1 MIAFLTQY
9 YRGLGHS
16 NRIKL
21 IAEKTGADAP
31 VVVIDQLFNPPLN
44 YQVPQEAI
52 LKDFK
57 VSDQKNIF
65 QFLMSDN
72 LINFRIKRFKDLLDK
87 YEVTVLVCE
96 GFPFCRHQFAHEY
109 FKYLEECKKR
119 GIKIIFSV
127 RDFPWDEPHDKP
139 LQDWVNYT
147 QNLIC
152 RFYAEKI
159 LVHGDE
165 NIMPLYS
172 DRTNHSS
179 TNDIMNQIKDLIVYT
194 GYVCDDNQ
202 KPHERKNNKIFVST
216 GLNKEEG
223 MLLFKQITKIAHKFP
238 DYEFVMPI
246 ANKYL
251 KSMNKKKQNMLF
263 VDYIPN
269 LNKLLPS
276 CAAFITYG
284 GYNSTM
290 EILKSGIPSIIV
302 PRQDG
307 QKLEQFVR
315 CYKFEP
321 YGFFK
326 VLNNK
331 EFNKLEDTL
340 KEVLANK
347 PNPFTFSLE
356 GAENSKNEIIKTYSR

>member
-21 IAEKTGADAP
+21 IAEKTAEAAP
-31 VVVIDQLFNPPLN
+31 VVVIDQLFDPPLD
-44 YQVPQEAI
+44 YKVPQEAI

-57 VSDQKNIF
+57 VKDVNNMF

-72 LINFRIKRFKDLLDK
+72 LINFRIARFKDLLDK
-87 YEVTVLVCE
+87 YKVKLLVCE

-109 FKYLEECKKR
+109 FKYLEECKR
-119 GIKIIFSV
+119 RNIKIIFSV

-152 RFYAEKI
+152 LHYAEKV

-179 TNDIMNQIKDLIVYT
+179 SIDIMNQIKDKIVYT
-194 GYVCDDNQ
+194 GYVCDDSQ

-223 MLLFKQITKIAHKFP
+223 MLLFKQITKIAHKFK
-238 DYEFVMPI
+238 DYEFIMPI

-251 KSMNKKKQNMLF
+251 KAINKKKDNMIF
-263 VDYIPN
+263 VEYIPN

-290 EILKSGIPSIIV
+290 EILKSGIPAIIV

-321 YGFFK
+321 YEFFK

-331 EFNKLEDTL
+331 EFNLLEETL
-340 KEVLANK
+340 NYVLTHK
-347 PNPFTFSLE
+347 PKPFIFNMN
-356 GAENSKNEIIKTYSR
+356 GAEISKNEIIKTLP